1 MEELIAKRYV
11 NALVS
16 ATTKKERADFSK
28 ILLKMAE
35 AFSDATVAERL
46 SSPLITNEQKTAM
59 VIEGLGK
66 GADAKLVNFIKV
78 IGENGRLD
86 LLPTIAKVLKQA
98 IQIETNKYEGIVNS
112 STKLKAA
119 ELKKLEASLS
129 TYTDGA
135 NIKLTQEISDIDGI
149 KVSVEDLGIEVNFSK
164 QRVKEQLIDF
174 ITKSL

>member
-11 NALVS
+11 NALVGS
-16 ATTKKERADFSK
+16 TNKKQRVAFSK
-28 ILLKMAE
+28 KLLEMTE
-35 AFSDATVAERL
+35 AFSDATVVEKL
-46 SSPLITNEQKTAM
+46 SSPLIANEAKTAM
-59 VIEGLGK
+59 VVDSLGK
-66 GADAKLVNFIKV
+66 EDEKLVNFIKI

-98 IQIETNKYEGIVNS
+98 IQTETNKYEGIVVS
-112 STKLKAA
+112 STKLKAE
-119 ELKKLEASLS
+119 ELKELQASLS
-129 TYTDGA
+129 TYTNGA
-135 NIKLTQEISDIDGI
+135 NVKLTQEVSDIEGI

>member
-11 NALVS
+11 NALVDS
-16 ATTKKERADFSK
+16 TTKKQRADFSK
-28 ILLKMAE
+28 ILLGMAE
-35 AFSDATVAERL
+35 AFSDSTVRENL
-46 SSPLITNEQKTAM
+46 TSPLVSNEQKTTM
-59 VIEGLGK
+59 VVESLGD
-66 GADAKLVNFIKV
+66 ADAKLVNFIK
-78 IGENGRLD
+78 ILGENGRLD

-98 IQIETNKYEGIVNS
+98 IQIETNKYEGVVSS

-119 ELKKLEASLS
+119 ELKELQASLS
-129 TYTDGA
+129 TYTNGA
-135 NIKLTQEISDIDGI
+135 SIKLTQEISDIEGI

>member
-11 NALVS
+11 NALVGS
-16 ATTKKERADFSK
+16 TNKKQRAAFSK
-28 ILLKMAE
+28 TLLEMTE
-35 AFSDATVAERL
+35 AFSDATVVEKL
-46 SSPLITNEQKTAM
+46 SSPLITNEVKTAM
-59 VIEGLGK
+59 VVESLG
-66 GADAKLVNFIKV
+66 DAEEKLVNFIKI

-98 IQIETNKYEGIVNS
+98 IQNETNKYEGVVTTG
-112 STKLKAA
+112 TKLKAA
-119 ELKKLEASLS
+119 ELKELQASLS
-129 TYTDGA
+129 TYTNGA
-135 NIKLTQEISDIDGI
+135 NVKLTQEVSDVEGI

>member
-11 NALVS
+11 NALVDS
-16 ATTKKERADFSK
+16 TSKKDRADFSK
-28 ILLKMAE
+28 VLLGMADS
-35 AFSDATVAERL
+35 FSDEKVAEL
-46 SSPLITNEQKTAM
+46 LTSPLVSNEQKTAM
-59 VIEGLGK
+59 VVESLEK
-66 GADAKLVNFIKV
+66 GADEKLVNFIKI

-119 ELKKLEASLS
+119 ELKELEASLS
-129 TYTDGA
+129 TYTNGA
-135 NIKLTQEISDIDGI
+135 SIKLTQEVSDIEGI

>member
-11 NALVS
+11 NALVD
-16 ATTKKERADFSK
+16 TTNKKERTDFSK
-28 ILLKMAE
+28 ILLGMSE
-35 AFSDATVAERL
+35 AFSDSAVRENLT
-46 SSPLITNEQKTAM
+46 SPLVSNEQKTAL
-59 VIEGLGK
+59 VVDSLGDT
-66 GADAKLVNFIKV
+66 DAKLLNFIKI

-98 IQIETNKYEGIVNS
+98 IQIETNKYEGVVSS

-119 ELKKLEASLS
+119 ELKELQASLS
-129 TYTDGA
+129 TYTNGA
-135 NIKLTQEISDIDGI
+135 SIKLTQEISDIEGI

>member
-11 NALVS
+11 NALVD
-16 ATTKKERADFSK
+16 ATSKKDRADFST
-28 ILLKMAE
+28 ILLGMADSFLDDKVE
-35 AFSDATVAERL
+35 ELLT
-46 SSPLITNEQKTAM
+46 SPLVSNEEKTAM
-59 VIEGLGK
+59 VVESL
-66 GADAKLVNFIKV
+66 GADANEKLVNFIKI

-86 LLPTIAKVLKQA
+86 LLPTIAKVLRQT

-119 ELKKLEASLS
+119 ELKELQESLS
-129 TYTDGA
+129 TYTNGA
-135 NIKLTQEISDIDGI
+135 SIKLTQEISDIEGI

>member
-11 NALVS
+11 NALVDS
-16 ATTKKERADFSK
+16 TNKEERDNFSK
-28 ILLKMAE
+28 ILLAITE
-35 AFSDATVAERL
+35 AFLDSNVIEKL
-46 SSPLITNEQKTAM
+46 SSPLISNEVKTSM
-59 VIEGLGK
+59 VIESLGEV
-66 GADAKLVNFIKV
+66 DDKLLNFIKI

-98 IQIETNKYEGIVNS
+98 IQTEANKYEGVVIS
-112 STKLKAA
+112 SSKLEES
-119 ELKKLEASLS
+119 ELKELQKSLS
-129 TYTDGA
+129 AYTNGA
-135 NIKLTQEISDIDGI
+135 NIQLTQEVSDVDGI